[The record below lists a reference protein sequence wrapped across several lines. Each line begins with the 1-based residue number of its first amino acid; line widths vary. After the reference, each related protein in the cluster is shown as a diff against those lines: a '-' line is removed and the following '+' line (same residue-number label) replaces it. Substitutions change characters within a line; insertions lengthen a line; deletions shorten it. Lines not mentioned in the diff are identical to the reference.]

1 MNNAWGNFLAFF
13 ARMETTLTPNS
24 VAGALGDKKY

>member
-1 MNNAWGNFLAFF
+1 MGKFFGFF